1 MSLEIKKKQLE
12 LQRVMTARMEMELKI
27 DERMEEIERLKA
39 NIEIQNKR
47 EQEIKEEIAKL

>member
-27 DERMEEIERLKA
+27 EERMEEIERLKA

-47 EQEIKEEIAKL
+47 EAEIKEEITKL